1 MSRWEY
7 TLKSGRKL
15 RSSIKDG
22 DPMKVLDMLRQ
33 SYKELL
39 DVGIIDDSDYESYIE
54 DFELYDADD
63 EDIEESVD
71 YELDNFFDL
80 CDNLRVWVPIP

>member
-39 DVGIIDDSDYESYIE
+39 DAGIIDDSDYESYIE